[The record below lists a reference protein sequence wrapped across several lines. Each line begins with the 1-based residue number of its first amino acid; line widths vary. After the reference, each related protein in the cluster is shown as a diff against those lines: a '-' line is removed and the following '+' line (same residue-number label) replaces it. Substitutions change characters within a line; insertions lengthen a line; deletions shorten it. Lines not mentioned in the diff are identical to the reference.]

1 MRVSTAWNFNK
12 PNLALFTISV
22 ADLVY
27 LTGNPVLL
35 FVVNKYLLFLLITFF
50 DDKPRTKKAT
60 DS

>member
-1 MRVSTAWNFNK
+1 MRVSPAWNFNK